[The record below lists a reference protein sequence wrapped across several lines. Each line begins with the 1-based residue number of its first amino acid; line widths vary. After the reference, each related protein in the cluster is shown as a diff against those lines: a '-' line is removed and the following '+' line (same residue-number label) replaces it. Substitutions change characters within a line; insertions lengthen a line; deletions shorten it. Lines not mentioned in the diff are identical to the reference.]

1 MIFTRDFVTRENHR
15 QIASLVTQKS
25 LFTVTHALFFISC
38 HAMYIISIQVM
49 NQFDLPD
56 LICSK
61 ILCFQHGHSTCHW
74 FPIVYIFNGIKL
86 YLQNP
91 QTLIMDVSHLL
102 LCSVALVH
110 WHFIDNIFKCISL
123 NKNHNFFQ
131 LFLGFVC
138 NGLIDNTSALVC
150 LMACTKHGVISRH
163 LNNVDQV
170 SRCHMASPGH
180 NHLIW

>member
-1 MIFTRDFVTRENHR
+1 MAC
-15 QIASLVTQKS
+15 IACKRV
-25 LFTVTHALFFISC
+25 VAY
-38 HAMYIISIQVM
+38 HAMYSVSIQVM

-56 LICSK
+56 LIGSK

-74 FPIVYIFNGIKL
+74 FPIVYIFNRIKL

-102 LCSVALVH
+102 LCSVAFVH

-123 NKNHNFFQ
+123 NKNHIFFQ

-138 NGLIDNTSALVC
+138 NGLIDNTSASVC
-150 LMACTKHGVISRH
+150 LMALHQARCDKPSPEQCWPSFKMPYGITRSQSINMVIKFNRS
-163 LNNVDQV
+163 LYL
-170 SRCHMASPGH
+170 P
-180 NHLIW
+180 LILPWI